1 MNKSGNMPARRA
13 LLIAAAI
20 AMVGLHA
27 AHATTLELPLDPKD
41 DGRVFEGIGTLSAG
55 ASSRLLIDYPEP
67 HRTEV
72 LDYLFKPNFGASL
85 PHFKVEIG
93 GEVNSTCGTE
103 PSHQRTRDDLD
114 FHRGYEWWLMKE
126 AKARRPDILL
136 DTLPWGAPGWIGN
149 GHYFSQDMADYIAKF
164 IKGAKSEHGLNIHHT
179 GIWNERMY
187 DVEWIKL
194 LRRTLDSNHL
204 NHVKIVATDLQPGQG
219 DIWQLAGKLKD
230 DPELAAAIDIMG
242 GHYPK
247 FQSTDA
253 AKSCGKP
260 LWSSEDGPWRGDWEG
275 AKQIAAQLN
284 RNYVQ
289 GKMTKTITW
298 SLVTSYYDSLRLPDS
313 GMMRAKEPWSGHY
326 EVQPALWAIAHHNQF
341 AKPGWRY
348 LDNACRMLPSGG
360 SVVAF
365 STPDQEE
372 TSAVIETIGATGSQT
387 LVLSATEPLAK
398 RRWHLWRTNQA
409 ESFLKLADP
418 VPSDGKLTLELEPDA
433 IYSLTT
439 TTGQSKG
446 SKQAPASSRFPMP
459 YKDDFESSAAG
470 RTPRYFS
477 DQVGTF
483 EVVKRADGKGMAL
496 AQVLPAPG
504 IKWEERPEQFQPFTV
519 IGDSEA
525 KDYVVSVDV
534 EAGDGVT
541 VALLSR
547 FGRIQMAESSTNAK
561 GYRFEIT
568 AGSGAWNLST
578 PDKTLATGTTTFA
591 ANTWQ
596 RLQLETR

>member
-1 MNKSGNMPARRA
+1 M
-13 LLIAAAI
+13 
-20 AMVGLHA
+20 
-27 AHATTLELPLDPKD
+27 
-41 DGRVFEGIGTLSAG
+41 
-55 ASSRLLIDYPEP
+55 LIDYPEP
-67 HRTEV
+67 QRSEV

-103 PSHQRTRDDLD
+103 PTHQRTRGDLN

-126 AKARRPDILL
+126 AKARRPEILL

-149 GHYFSQDMADYIAKF
+149 GNYFSQDMADYIASF
-164 IKGAKSEHGLNIHHT
+164 IKGAKSEHGLDIHYT

-187 DVEWIKL
+187 DVEWIKR

-204 NHVKIVATDLQPGQG
+204 NHVRIVAADLYPGQG
-219 DIWQLAGKLKD
+219 DIWQLADKLKA
-230 DPELAAAIDIMG
+230 DPELAAAIDVLG

-253 AKSCGKP
+253 AKSSGKA
-260 LWSSEDGPWRGDWEG
+260 LWSSEDGPWRGDWKG
-275 AKQIAAQLN
+275 AKQIASQLN

-289 GKMTKTITW
+289 GRMTKTITW

-326 EVQPALWAIAHHNQF
+326 EEQPALWVIAHHNQF

-348 LDNACRMLPSGG
+348 LDKACHMLPSGG

-365 STPDQEE
+365 TPPDGTEA
-372 TSAVIETIGATGSQT
+372 SVVIETIGATEPQT
-387 LVLSATEPLAK
+387 LVLTPMASLSIRP
-398 RRWHLWRTNQA
+398 WHLWKTNETEWFVKVA
-409 ESFLKLADP
+409 GPEMK
-418 VPSDGKLTLELEPDA
+418 DGKLTLELEPNTL
-433 IYSLTT
+433 YSLTT

-446 SKQAPASSRFPMP
+446 RTQVPASRRFPIP
-459 YKDDFESSAAG
+459 YRDHFESYAAG

-483 EVVKRADGKGMAL
+483 EVVKRADGNGMAL

-504 IKWEERPEQFQPFTV
+504 IKWEQKAEQFHPFTV
-519 IGDSEA
+519 IGDSDA
-525 KDYVVSVDV
+525 KDYIVSVDV
-534 EAGDGVT
+534 
-541 VALLSR
+541 
-547 FGRIQMAESSTNAK
+547 
-561 GYRFEIT
+561 
-568 AGSGAWNLST
+568 
-578 PDKTLATGTTTFA
+578 
-591 ANTWQ
+591 
-596 RLQLETR
+596 